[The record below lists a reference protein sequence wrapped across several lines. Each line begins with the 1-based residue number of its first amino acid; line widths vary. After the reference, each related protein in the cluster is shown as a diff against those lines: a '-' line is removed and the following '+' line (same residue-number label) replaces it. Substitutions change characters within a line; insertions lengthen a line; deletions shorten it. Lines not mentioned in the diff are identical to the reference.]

1 MATIKST
8 AAAFANQKLVYAS
21 SFANFQAKA
30 AELHPSGTG
39 AVSGEEWK
47 SAQNP
52 FYNSV
57 VYTGDGYVVTH
68 GVAIKAAV
76 DNNAGG
82 DGEVSGVVGVS
93 INGNKLTVSVGDD
106 TASATLPVVALSGN
120 DNIGVTN
127 TSGTWEIKLK
137 EVTVAEEK
145 EAGEGSVEVSE
156 VTVDEYGRVSK
167 VKTVAFDIDK
177 VKVDATKKSGKLIV
191 GEAGTGYLGASDIT
205 IDGKNL
211 TVGTLTAEAITL
223 NGEALDSAMSKAHEE
238 LEQKVDDEVASLNA
252 SISSIESKLTAH
264 ENLNASISKKG
275 HV

>member
-30 AELHPSGTG
+30 AELHPSGTD

-47 SAQNP
+47 SAKNP

-82 DGEVSGVVGVS
+82 DGEVSGVVS
-93 INGNKLTVSVGDD
+93 INLSGQKLTVGVGSDKA
-106 TASATLPVVALSGN
+106 TTTLPVVALTGD

-127 TSGTWEIKLK
+127 NSGNWEIKLK
-137 EVTVAEEK
+137 DVGLTEEN
-145 EAGEGSVEVSE
+145 EGEGAIEVSE
-156 VTVDEYGRVSK
+156 VSVDQYGRVTK
-167 VKTVAFDIDK
+167 VKTVAFDIDT
-177 VKVDATKKSGKLIV
+177 VKVTETTSGKLIV
-191 GEAGTGYLGASDIT
+191 GSVGTGHLGASEIEV
-205 IDGKNL
+205 DGKNL
-211 TVGTLTAEAITL
+211 TVGKLTASEIEL
-223 NGEALDSAMSKAHEE
+223 NGKALSDSMEEAHEE
-238 LEQKVDDEVASLNA
+238 LEKKVDDKVASLNA

-264 ENLNASISKKG
+264 ENLNASIS
-275 HV
+275 